1 MAKDSW
7 TKTCPIKL
15 SRTPAKI
22 QGTAPDMGQHT
33 NEVLESL
40 LGLSQEAINE
50 LIDKNIVWDKRAEPD
65 LE

>member
-1 MAKDSW
+1 
-7 TKTCPIKL
+7 
-15 SRTPAKI
+15 
-22 QGTAPDMGQHT
+22 MGQHT

-50 LIDKNIVWDKRAEPD
+50 LIEKNIVWDKRAEPD